1 MEFLFYLI
9 AGACAGLLS
18 GLFGVGGGVIIVSI
32 LSFIFTGL
40 QFPEASIMHLALGT
54 SLATIIFTSI
64 SSALAHHKKSNVDW
78 TVFKQIAPAVVIG
91 TLLGSLIAAQ
101 LHSIWLKGIF
111 SAFLISIAIQ
121 LLITSGKKKTVSHE
135 PKPPNL
141 AMNSIAGLFIGIVSS
156 LVGIGG
162 GTLSV
167 PYLTY
172 SRADIRRAIGTSAA
186 IGLPIAI
193 AGTIGFVV
201 TGLMAETGVIAENGV
216 QAVLPEYSIGYV
228 YLPAFIGISVTSI
241 FTAPLGTSIA
251 QRLPTS
257 VLKRLFALLLFFV
270 GIKMLW
276 GIL

>member
-64 SSALAHHKKSNVDW
+64 SSALAHHKKANVDW
-78 TVFKQIAPAVVIG
+78 AVFRQIAPAVVIG

-121 LLITSGKKKTVSHE
+121 LLLTSGKKKTVSHE

-141 AMNSIAGLFIGIVSS
+141 AMNSIAGLLIGIVSS

-193 AGTIGFVV
+193 AGTIGFIV
-201 TGLMAETGVIAENGV
+201 TGLMAETSV
-216 QAVLPEYSIGYV
+216 QSVLPQYSIGYV
-228 YLPAFIGISVTSI
+228 YLPAFIGISITSI